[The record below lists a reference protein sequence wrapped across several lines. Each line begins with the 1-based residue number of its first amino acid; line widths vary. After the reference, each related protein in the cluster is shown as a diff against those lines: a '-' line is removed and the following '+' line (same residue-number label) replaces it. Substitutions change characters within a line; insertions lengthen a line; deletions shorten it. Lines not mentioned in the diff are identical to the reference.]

1 MTTLLALLI
10 AVSILAGCSGGVATD
25 VKNAAAAPPELMLAA
40 EELQPAEPV
49 YTVETEVWEDTIL
62 AEDGT
67 ELVHYIFRIPQMFA
81 CYVDGSPIIRAE
93 RETEEA
99 ALETADTFNQQ
110 FSTWTDGE
118 GLAELT
124 KAAQADLTLRRESGF
139 EWEFPYE
146 LELSTSIY
154 STDCMVSVSATYERF
169 TGVAHPNTYLMS
181 WNYDLT
187 GGAFFTA
194 EALAADSQLFR
205 DAVQEEIIRQ
215 TGISTPEEAVA
226 AGYWE
231 DYADIAAD
239 WSSYAVS
246 FDEEGMTVAFS
257 PYELACY
264 ASGPQIFSLTYGQ
277 VEPYLSDHGRTVLSL
292 ERE

>member
-169 TGVAHPNTYLMS
+169 TGGAHPNTYLMS

-194 EALAADSQLFR
+194 EAL
-205 DAVQEEIIRQ
+205 
-215 TGISTPEEAVA
+215 A